1 MALDERRLPFE
12 DREDAMVWAK
22 RAFDDWR
29 DVAAIHWWL
38 LGCGQDRAKEGD
50 QESRRSF
57 EAQLRASGWTVETL
71 EAAHAWGLANGLL
84 RAGHLLGLMRQD
96 EPTIDGSHYTGAV
109 KPDPRW
115 WPPARKAEED
125 RDECA
130 ARLRRWKAPPRIER
144 DLAADRGGPSPIL
157 TEKGMLVMARY
168 ERRRAL
174 LARWASDAL
183 VNTHGEVFRAAYDGE
198 LPVFIGPAGAAREIA
213 IQYRYFRRGLGT
225 IGETPVQVQV
235 TPRRAWQV
243 KLESG
248 TTLALGRENIE
259 ARLARFV
266 AVHDRALGRLG
277 RRIDYVD
284 LRYANGFAVRIPE
297 LRHEKAEP
305 KRGRRTG

>member
-174 LARWASDAL
+174 LARWASEGKITL
-183 VNTHGEVFRAAYDGE
+183 TE
-198 LPVFIGPAGAAREIA
+198 PVER
-213 IQYRYFRRGLGT
+213 
-225 IGETPVQVQV
+225 
-235 TPRRAWQV
+235 
-243 KLESG
+243 
-248 TTLALGRENIE
+248 ALGREVRPVRAAPLTVSQAI
-259 ARLARFV
+259 
-266 AVHDRALGRLG
+266 HDALER
-277 RRIDYVD
+277 VD
-284 LRYANGFAVRIPE
+284 DDKPPF
-297 LRHEKAEP
+297 
-305 KRGRRTG
+305 